1 MANHNSANDDL
12 DTTNTVGDTE
22 PATKHDVGIGGGL
35 GAVGGAIIGALAG
48 GPVGAVIGA
57 IAGGAASAGAV
68 DVVDKHDHD
77 YARTESHDTTPDMNA
92 TTSSAIGADT
102 YDAMP
107 GAATGYTGAGDYQR
121 SQAATPVDTGYAAA
135 ATPVD
140 TGYAAAAT
148 PVDTGYAA
156 AATPVDTGYAA
167 SAPAAS
173 AVGTDT
179 GRTVE
184 LHEEVLSA
192 RKDQVQT
199 GEVTMRKEV
208 VTETKSID
216 VPVTREE
223 VVIERHAVSGAAA
236 GSFDTQTDEVIRVP
250 VMEEQVTV
258 QKTPVV
264 TEEISLGKRQVTETE
279 HITDTV
285 RREEAYIENP
295 DNVDVLERGVGKRN

>member
-1 MANHNSANDDL
+1 MAHDNLTNNDL
-12 DTTNTVGDTE
+12 ETTNDTE
-22 PATKHDVGIGGGL
+22 PATKHDIGIGGGL

-77 YARTESHDTTPDMNA
+77 YARTAPQTSTADMDAAPSYTAGTVADDTASRT
-92 TTSSAIGADT
+92 
-102 YDAMP
+102 
-107 GAATGYTGAGDYQR
+107 ATGYTGPGDYQR
-121 SQAATPVDTGYAAA
+121 TPAATTAETGYAAA
-135 ATPVD
+135 GAPMD
-140 TGYAAAAT
+140 TGYADA
-148 PVDTGYAA
+148 
-156 AATPVDTGYAA
+156 
-167 SAPAAS
+167 APAASS

-184 LHEEVLSA
+184 LHEEQLRASTQA
-192 RKDQVQT
+192 VQT
-199 GEVTMRKEV
+199 GEVTLRKEV
-208 VTETKSID
+208 ITETKSID

-236 GSFDTQTDEVIRVP
+236 SGRFDTQSDEVIRVP

-258 QKTPVV
+258 EKTPIV
-264 TEEISLGKRQVTETE
+264 TEEISLGKRDVTETQ
-279 HITDTV
+279 HVTDTV

-295 DNVDVLERGVGKRN
+295 DNVDVLERGSGAASSKRN

>member
-121 SQAATPVDTGYAAA
+121 SQAATPVDTS
-135 ATPVD
+135 
-140 TGYAAAAT
+140 
-148 PVDTGYAA
+148 YAA

>member
-77 YARTESHDTTPDMNA
+77 YARTESHDTAPDMNA

-121 SQAATPVDTGYAAA
+121 SQ
-135 ATPVD
+135 
-140 TGYAAAAT
+140 AAT

>member
-121 SQAATPVDTGYAAA
+121 SQ
-135 ATPVD
+135 
-140 TGYAAAAT
+140 AAT